1 MTDELK
7 GQVALVTG
15 SSRGIGRAIAIEL
28 GSRGCR
34 VVVNYL
40 HNQQTAQEVAEQIQ
54 QRGSE
59 AVIMAADVSVAEQAQ
74 QLIDTAVSSFGGL
87 DILVNNAGINRD
99 GLSMRM
105 SEEDWD
111 AVLDTNLKSAFHCC
125 KAAQRV
131 MLRKRYGRI
140 VNIGSVAGLV
150 GNAGQVNYA
159 SAKAGLVGL
168 TKSLARELA
177 PRSITVNL
185 VAPGYVHTEMTTN
198 LPQELISKV
207 LATIPLQRF
216 AQPEEIAHAVA
227 FLASPG
233 AGYITG
239 QVLVVDGGIAM

>member
-1 MTDELK
+1 MGELD
-7 GQVALVTG
+7 GQVAVVTG
-15 SSRGIGRAIAIEL
+15 SSRGIGRAIALEL
-28 GSRGCR
+28 GARGCR
-34 VVVNYL
+34 VVINYH
-40 HNQQTAQEVAEQIQ
+40 HNEAAAQEVATLVREA
-54 QRGSE
+54 GSE
-59 AVIMAADVSVAEQAQ
+59 AVTQAADICVSEQAQ
-74 QLIDTAVSSFGGL
+74 QLIDSAVTNFGGL
-87 DILVNNAGINRD
+87 DILVNNAGITRD

-125 KAAQRV
+125 KAAQRI

-150 GNAGQVNYA
+150 GNAGQINYA

-177 PRSITVNL
+177 SRSITVNL
-185 VAPGYVHTEMTTN
+185 VAPGYVSTEMTAK
-198 LPQELISKV
+198 LPQELMQKI
-207 LATIPLQRF
+207 LANIPLQRL
-216 AQPEEIAHAVA
+216 AQPEEIAMAVA

-239 QVLVVDGGIAM
+239 QVLTVDGGISM